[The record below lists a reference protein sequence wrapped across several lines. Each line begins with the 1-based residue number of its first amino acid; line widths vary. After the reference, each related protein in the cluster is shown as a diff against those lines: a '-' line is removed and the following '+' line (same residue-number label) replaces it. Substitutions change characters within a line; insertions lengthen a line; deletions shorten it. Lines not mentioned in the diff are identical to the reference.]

1 MKSASIP
8 RWSMIEYLCDWKR
21 LKGEGRK
28 FDDLVRDIVE
38 RLRFR
43 RNVRGTR
50 QVISVG
56 SDDGWIKIHDG
67 RRARGPG
74 RGSSG
79 APTRSA
85 TSINSSSLNSG
96 AMLIPLPP
104 LPLKPSSFELEW
116 NFSRNLCSIMSERS
130 IQPMISSVSSCCTCR
145 SQRRRFQGKR
155 SYRRIVCVRR

>member
-1 MKSASIP
+1 MIDDRISLWLKEIEGGGQEVWRP
-8 RWSMIEYLCDWKR
+8 RSWYRRTIAISL
-21 LKGEGRK
+21 
-28 FDDLVRDIVE
+28 E
-38 RLRFR
+38 RT
-43 RNVRGTR
+43 GTR

>member
-1 MKSASIP
+1 
-8 RWSMIEYLCDWKR
+8 MIEYLCDWKR
-21 LKGEGRK
+21 LKGESKK

-43 RNVRGTR
+43 WNVWGTR

-74 RGSSG
+74 RGSSS

-130 IQPMISSVSSCCTCR
+130 IQPMISSVLSCCTCR

-155 SYRRIVCVRR
+155 SYRRIVCVRW